1 MHKSQT
7 ERTLI
12 LPFLVA
18 KNQEIKIK
26 TEEIVLISSNLTEI
40 STNLYVYF
48 LKIAEISIKLHKEPT
63 YFLGF
68 LDSHGDSVPMT
79 TPW

>member
-18 KNQEIKIK
+18 KKQEIKIK
-26 TEEIVLISSNLTEI
+26 TEEIVLISTNLTEI
-40 STNLYVYF
+40 STNLKSYF
-48 LKIAEISIKLHKEPT
+48 LRIEEISIKLHKEFS
-63 YFLGF
+63 YFLA
-68 LDSHGDSVPMT
+68 LL
-79 TPW
+79 

>member
-1 MHKSQT
+1 MFIGHKCTQ
-7 ERTLI
+7 
-12 LPFLVA
+12 

-26 TEEIVLISSNLTEI
+26 KEEIVLIFANLTEI
-40 STNLYVYF
+40 SMNLQSYF

-68 LDSHGDSVPMT
+68 LGVRYPVDFLHS
-79 TPW
+79 